1 MARRRRILVP
11 EARNQLDQLKAR
23 VVNSPNP
30 EQAKFEAAEE
40 VGVPLKQGY
49 NGRLTSHEAGKVG
62 GRLGGSM
69 VRELVKMAQE
79 NLKNNSRDQ

>member
-1 MARRRRILVP
+1 MKMARRRKPLVP
-11 EARNQLDQLKAR
+11 EARNELDLLKAK
-23 VVNSPNP
+23 VVNSPSP

-40 VGVPLKQGY
+40 VGVPLKHGY

-79 NLKNNSRDQ
+79 SMTKNK

>member
-1 MARRRRILVP
+1 MKMARRRKPLVP
-11 EARNQLDQLKAR
+11 EARNELDLLKAK
-23 VVNSPNP
+23 VVNSQSP

-40 VGVPLKQGY
+40 VGVPLKHGY

-79 NLKNNSRDQ
+79 SMTKNK

>member
-1 MARRRRILVP
+1 MARRRKILVP
-11 EARNQLDQLKAR
+11 EARNGLDQLKAKA
-23 VVNSPNP
+23 VNSQNP

-40 VGVPLKQGY
+40 VGVPLKHGY

-62 GRLGGSM
+62 GRLGGGM

-79 NLKNNSRDQ
+79 NLKNQE

>member
-1 MARRRRILVP
+1 MARKRKPLVP
-11 EARNQLDQLKAR
+11 EARNELDLLKAK
-23 VVNSPNP
+23 VVNSQSP

-40 VGVPLKQGY
+40 VGVPLKNGY

-69 VRELVKMAQE
+69 VRELVKMAQKSMT
-79 NLKNNSRDQ
+79 KNK